1 MGLPSYILNWDEL
14 DPILKDYLENK
25 IDVDIGSLSVDTS
38 KIEELL
44 EGIKGQIP
52 EIDYTNLISSLNNLA
67 KQLESLSNNIGI
79 SGTQK
84 VYGKML
90 EIPAINK
97 SYPIIFKASKKGK
110 ITGITYS
117 LSTWHFLDTID
128 LSVVKDIES
137 TSEVLFDNMRT
148 KDFGENKVFNVF
160 YNINKDDEIVF
171 NFKNNSGTSKILWVD
186 FNILED
192 N

>member
-1 MGLPSYILNWDEL
+1 LGLPSYILNWDEL

-25 IDVDIGSLSVDTS
+25 IDVDIESLSIDTS

-44 EGIKGQIP
+44 ENIKDQMP
-52 EIDYTNLISSLNNLA
+52 EIDYTNLIASLDNLA

-84 VYGKML
+84 VYGKMI

-97 SYPIIFKASKKGK
+97 NYPVTFKVPKKGK

-117 LSTWHFLDTID
+117 LSAWHFLDTID
-128 LSVVKDIES
+128 MTIIKGDNTL
-137 TSEVLFDNMRT
+137 EVLFDNMRT
-148 KDFGENKVFNVF
+148 KNFGENKVFNVF
-160 YNINKDDEIVF
+160 YSINKDEEIIF
-171 NFKNNSGTSKILWVD
+171 NFKNNSGTSKVLWID

-192 N
+192 D

>member
-25 IDVDIGSLSVDTS
+25 IDVDIESLSIDTS

-44 EGIKGQIP
+44 ENIKDQMP
-52 EIDYTNLISSLNNLA
+52 EIDYTNLIASLDNLA

-84 VYGKML
+84 VYGKMI

-97 SYPIIFKASKKGK
+97 NYPVTFKVPKKGK

-117 LSTWHFLDTID
+117 LSAWHFLDTID
-128 LSVVKDIES
+128 MTIIKGDNTL
-137 TSEVLFDNMRT
+137 EVLFDNMRT
-148 KDFGENKVFNVF
+148 KNFGENKVFNVF
-160 YNINKDDEIVF
+160 YSINKDEEIIF
-171 NFKNNSGTSKILWVD
+171 NFKNNSGTSKVLWID

-192 N
+192 D

>member
-52 EIDYTNLISSLNNLA
+52 EVDYTNLISSLNNLA

-90 EIPAINK
+90 EIPAINNN
-97 SYPIIFKASKKGK
+97 YPIIFKAQKKGK

-128 LSVVKDIES
+128 LSIVKNTDS
-137 TSEVLFDNMRT
+137 TSEVLFNNMRT

>member
-25 IDVDIGSLSVDTS
+25 IDVDIESLSIDTS

-44 EGIKGQIP
+44 ENIKDQMP
-52 EIDYTNLISSLNNLA
+52 EVDYTNLIASLDNLA

-84 VYGKML
+84 VYGKMI

-97 SYPIIFKASKKGK
+97 NYPVTFKVPKKGK

-117 LSTWHFLDTID
+117 LSAWHFLDTID
-128 LSVVKDIES
+128 MTIIKEDNTL
-137 TSEVLFDNMRT
+137 EVLFDNMRT
-148 KDFGENKVFNVF
+148 KNFGENKVFNVF
-160 YNINKDDEIVF
+160 YSINKDEEIIF
-171 NFKNNSGTSKILWVD
+171 NFKNNSGTSKVLWID

-192 N
+192 G

>member
-25 IDVDIGSLSVDTS
+25 IDVDIESLSIDTS

-44 EGIKGQIP
+44 ENIKEQMP
-52 EIDYTNLISSLNNLA
+52 EVDYSNLIASLDNLA

-84 VYGKML
+84 VYGKMI

-97 SYPIIFKASKKGK
+97 NYPVTFKVPKKGK

-117 LSTWHFLDTID
+117 LSAWHFLDTID
-128 LSVVKDIES
+128 MTIIKEDNTL
-137 TSEVLFDNMRT
+137 EVLFDNMRT
-148 KDFGENKVFNVF
+148 KNFGENKVFNVF
-160 YNINKDDEIVF
+160 YSINKDEEIIF
-171 NFKNNSGTSKILWVD
+171 NFKNNSGTSKVLWID

-192 N
+192 G

>member
-25 IDVDIGSLSVDTS
+25 IDVDIESLSIDTS

-44 EGIKGQIP
+44 ENIKEQMP
-52 EIDYTNLISSLNNLA
+52 EVNYTNLIASLDNLA

-84 VYGKML
+84 VYGKMI

-97 SYPIIFKASKKGK
+97 NYPVTFNVPKKGK

-117 LSTWHFLDTID
+117 LSAWHFLDTID
-128 LSVVKDIES
+128 MTIIKEDNTL
-137 TSEVLFDNMRT
+137 EVLFDNMRT
-148 KDFGENKVFNVF
+148 KNFGENKVFNVF
-160 YNINKDDEIVF
+160 YSINKDEEIIF
-171 NFKNNSGTSKILWVD
+171 NFKNNSGTSKVLWVD

-192 N
+192 G

>member
-25 IDVDIGSLSVDTS
+25 IDIDIGSLSVDTS

>member
-25 IDVDIGSLSVDTS
+25 IDVDIESLSIDTS

-44 EGIKGQIP
+44 ENIKEQMP
-52 EIDYTNLISSLNNLA
+52 AVDYSNLIASLDNLA

-84 VYGKML
+84 VYGKMI

-97 SYPIIFKASKKGK
+97 NYPVTFKVPKKGK

-117 LSTWHFLDTID
+117 LSAWHFLDTID
-128 LSVVKDIES
+128 MTIIKGDNTL
-137 TSEVLFDNMRT
+137 EVLFDNMRT
-148 KDFGENKVFNVF
+148 KNFGENKVFNVF
-160 YNINKDDEIVF
+160 YSINKDEEIIF
-171 NFKNNSGTSKILWVD
+171 NFKNNSGTSKVLWID

-192 N
+192 D

>member
-25 IDVDIGSLSVDTS
+25 IDVDIESLSIDTS

-44 EGIKGQIP
+44 ENIKEQMP
-52 EIDYTNLISSLNNLA
+52 EVDYSNLIASLDNLA

-84 VYGKML
+84 VYGKMI

-97 SYPIIFKASKKGK
+97 NYPVTFKVPKKGK

-117 LSTWHFLDTID
+117 LSAWHFLDTID
-128 LSVVKDIES
+128 MTIIKGDNTL
-137 TSEVLFDNMRT
+137 EVLFDNMRT
-148 KDFGENKVFNVF
+148 KNFGENKVFNVF
-160 YNINKDDEIVF
+160 YSINKDEEIIF
-171 NFKNNSGTSKILWVD
+171 NFKNNSGTSKVLWID

-192 N
+192 D